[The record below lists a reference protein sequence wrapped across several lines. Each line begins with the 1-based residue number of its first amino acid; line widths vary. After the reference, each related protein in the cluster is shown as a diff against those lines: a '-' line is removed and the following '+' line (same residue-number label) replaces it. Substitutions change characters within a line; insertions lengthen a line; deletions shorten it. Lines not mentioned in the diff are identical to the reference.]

1 MEKVLRWF
9 PNKLDLEIPNPGSV
23 TPIMG
28 EKRIS
33 LGYLSD
39 ITIKSQKKFFKI
51 AIEHL
56 I

>member
-1 MEKVLRWF
+1 MEEVLRWF

-33 LGYLSD
+33 LLYLSD
-39 ITIKSQKKFFKI
+39 IQDGAVGVLF
-51 AIEHL
+51 L
-56 I
+56 